1 MSEQQCVFRG
11 ENQVLDS
18 IAQVIRSR
26 KTSLVVRGNVLL
38 GHSQS
43 ISSETLT
50 SFTSNGVN
58 SRMCGLQFRE
68 LACFVPKNGFV
79 LFSGITILDGLPGY
93 KEEVRSTATV
103 CSV

>member
-18 IAQVIRSR
+18 IAQMILSR
-26 KTSLVVRGNVLL
+26 KTSFGCTRKCSPRTQSINLL
-38 GHSQS
+38 GNLDKFHKQW
-43 ISSETLT
+43 
-50 SFTSNGVN
+50 GDQWV
-58 SRMCGLQFRE
+58 CGLQFRE

-79 LFSGITILDGLPGY
+79 LFSGITILDGPPGY

-103 CSV
+103 R

>member
-1 MSEQQCVFRG
+1 MSEQQCVFGG

-26 KTSLVVRGNVLL
+26 ETSKVVRGKVLL
-38 GHSQS
+38 GHSLS

-50 SFTSNGVN
+50 SFTSNGMN
-58 SRMCGLQFRE
+58 SRCVVLQFRE
-68 LACFVPKNGFV
+68 LAWFVPKNGFV
-79 LFSGITILDGLPGY
+79 LFSGITILNGPPGY

-103 CSV
+103 R